1 MKENN
6 KYYKINLKNIFMKN
20 AKNEI
25 VYCVFENNKYY
36 ELLTNKEIYV
46 IDDITKVSKDLV
58 LKSNC
63 KLIGIGKKEVE
74 LSDIAL
80 FLRFLTPIGKE
91 NIIYR
96 VKKIERSIIDCLNIY
111 QNNNQDWDSKVVVF
125 RK

>member
-1 MKENN
+1 MLHVE
-6 KYYKINLKNIFMKN
+6 LF
-20 AKNEI
+20 KNEI